1 MLIRWASS
9 LYATDPEKRHLIDT
23 QVLADPEVA
32 AGDPASQASV
42 CSTSVVTTLRR
53 ELGDLEEVLR
63 GNKNPGEE
71 KTGLLDA
78 GEALAKKLKQ
88 IGVAT
93 P

>member
-1 MLIRWASS
+1 
-9 LYATDPEKRHLIDT
+9 
-23 QVLADPEVA
+23 V
-32 AGDPASQASV
+32 DPATQGAV
-42 CSTSVVTTLRR
+42 CSNSVLTTLRR

-71 KTGLLDA
+71 KSGLLDA

-88 IGVAT
+88 IGAAT